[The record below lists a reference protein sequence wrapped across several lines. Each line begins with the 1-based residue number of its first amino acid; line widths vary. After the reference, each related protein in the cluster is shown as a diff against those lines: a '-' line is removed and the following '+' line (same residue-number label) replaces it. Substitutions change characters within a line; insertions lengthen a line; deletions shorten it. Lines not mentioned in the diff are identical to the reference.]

1 MNVPKHHGKDGGSE
15 DVDETNNLTT
25 HMLDWAKEKIAAGT
39 ADLPNKEQPAP
50 NTERRQ
56 MGSVIVVA
64 VRGDAPNQ
72 AEAQLFEDEA
82 DAKRFVETLVEGNI
96 DQERIAVLRGKAVE
110 MNVTYR
116 PVIQLAVDGHL
127 QGSDDQDQQH

>member
-1 MNVPKHHGKDGGSE
+1 M
-15 DVDETNNLTT
+15 
-25 HMLDWAKEKIAAGT
+25 AAAGT
-39 ADLPNKEQPAP
+39 ADVPKKEQPAP
-50 NTERRQ
+50 KTERRQ
-56 MGSVIVVA
+56 MSSVIVVA
-64 VRGDAPNQ
+64 VQGDAPNQ

-116 PVIQLAVDGHL
+116 PVIQLAVDGDL
-127 QGSDDQDQQH
+127 QESDAQDRQH

>member
-1 MNVPKHHGKDGGSE
+1 MPKAHGNNGDSQ
-15 DVDETNNLTT
+15 DVKEPNNLTT
-25 HMLDWAKEKIAAGT
+25 HMLDWAKEKMATGT
-39 ADLPNKEQPAP
+39 AELPSKEQPAP
-50 NTERRQ
+50 KTERRQ

-64 VRGDAPNQ
+64 VRSDASNQ

-82 DAKRFVETLVEGNI
+82 DAKRFVETLVEGNV

-116 PVIQLAVDGHL
+116 PVIQLAVDGDP
-127 QGSDDQDQQH
+127 QANSDQDRQP

>member
-1 MNVPKHHGKDGGSE
+1 MKVPKDHGKNGGSE
-15 DVDETNNLTT
+15 HTDETNNLTT

-39 ADLPNKEQPAP
+39 AELPNKDQAAP
-50 NTERRQ
+50 KAERRQ

-82 DAKRFVETLVEGNI
+82 DAKRFVETLVEGNV

-116 PVIQLAVDGHL
+116 PVIQLGLDGDQ
-127 QGSDDQDQQH
+127 QGSDDQDQQP

>member
-1 MNVPKHHGKDGGSE
+1 VPKDHGKNGGSE
-15 DVDETNNLTT
+15 HTDEPNNLTT
-25 HMLDWAKEKIAAGT
+25 HMLDWAKEKMATGT
-39 ADLPNKEQPAP
+39 AELPSKEQPAP
-50 NTERRQ
+50 KTERRQ

-64 VRGDAPNQ
+64 VRGDEPNQ

-82 DAKRFVETLVEGNI
+82 DAERFVGTLVEGNV

-116 PVIQLAVDGHL
+116 PVIQLGLDGDQ
-127 QGSDDQDQQH
+127 QGSDDQDQQP

>member
-1 MNVPKHHGKDGGSE
+1 MNLPKHHGKDGSSE
-15 DVDETNNLTT
+15 DVEEANNLTT
-25 HMLDWAKEKIAAGT
+25 HMLDWAKEKVAAGT
-39 ADLPNKEQPAP
+39 ADLPNKEQPAS

-116 PVIQLAVDGHL
+116 PVIQLAVDGDP
-127 QGSDDQDQQH
+127 QGSDDQDQQP

>member
-1 MNVPKHHGKDGGSE
+1 MNLPKHHGKDGSSE
-15 DVDETNNLTT
+15 DVEEANNLTT
-25 HMLDWAKEKIAAGT
+25 HMLDWAKEKVAAGT

-116 PVIQLAVDGHL
+116 PVIQLAVDGDP
-127 QGSDDQDQQH
+127 QGSDDQDQQP

>member
-1 MNVPKHHGKDGGSE
+1 MKVPKHHGKNGGSE
-15 DVDETNNLTT
+15 DVDETNDLTT
-25 HMLDWAKEKIAAGT
+25 HMLDWAREKIAAGT
-39 ADLPNKEQPAP
+39 ADLPNKEQPTP
-50 NTERRQ
+50 KTERRQ
-56 MGSVIVVA
+56 TGSVIVVA

-82 DAKRFVETLVEGNI
+82 DAKRFVETLVEGNV

-116 PVIQLAVDGHL
+116 PVIQLAVDGDP
-127 QGSDDQDQQH
+127 QGSDDQDQQP

>member
-1 MNVPKHHGKDGGSE
+1 MPKDHGKNGGSE
-15 DVDETNNLTT
+15 DTDETNNLTT

-39 ADLPNKEQPAP
+39 ADVPKKEQPAP
-50 NTERRQ
+50 KTARRQ

-82 DAKRFVETLVEGNI
+82 DAERFVGTLVEGNV

-116 PVIQLAVDGHL
+116 PVIQLAVDGDP
-127 QGSDDQDQQH
+127 QGSDDQDQQP

>member
-1 MNVPKHHGKDGGSE
+1 MPKHHGKDGSSE
-15 DVDETNNLTT
+15 NVDEPNTLTT
-25 HMLDWAKEKIAAGT
+25 HMLDWAREKIAEGT
-39 ADLPNKEQPAP
+39 ADLPNKEQPATK
-50 NTERRQ
+50 TERRQ

-64 VRGDAPNQ
+64 VRGDAPNE

-82 DAKRFVETLVEGNI
+82 DAKRFVETLVEGNV

-116 PVIQLAVDGHL
+116 PVIQLAVNGDL
-127 QGSDDQDQQH
+127 QASSDQDQQP

>member
-1 MNVPKHHGKDGGSE
+1 M
-15 DVDETNNLTT
+15 DEPNNLTT

-82 DAKRFVETLVEGNI
+82 DAKRFVETLVEGNV
-96 DQERIAVLRGKAVE
+96 DQERIAVLRGRAVE

-116 PVIQLAVDGHL
+116 PVIQLAVDGDL
-127 QGSDDQDQQH
+127 QRSDDQDPQH

>member
-1 MNVPKHHGKDGGSE
+1 MPKDHGKNGGSA

-25 HMLDWAKEKIAAGT
+25 HMLDWAKEKMAAGT
-39 ADLPNKEQPAP
+39 AEPPNEEQPATK
-50 NTERRQ
+50 TERQ
-56 MGSVIVVA
+56 QTGSVIVVA
-64 VRGDAPNQ
+64 VCSDESNQ

-82 DAKRFVETLVEGNI
+82 DAKRFVETLVEGNV

-116 PVIQLAVDGHL
+116 PVIQLGVDGEP
-127 QGSDDQDQQH
+127 QASSDQDQQP